1 MNTWSSGEA
10 EWSPVSAASVLQCLV
25 AAASNK
31 TKYMAKPAVYDASAI
46 QALKGLEPVRRMP
59 GMYTHTVHPLHV
71 VQEAIDNAVDEALA
85 GYGKKITVTVHKD
98 GSVEVED
105 EGRGIPVD
113 IHPVEKKPAVEVAFT
128 MLHADGKFPRSGD
141 GVYHISGGLHG
152 VGVAVSNA
160 LSKRCEVTVFRDGQ
174 KHTIAFEGGELKQ
187 KLRSEKIKERRTGTI
202 VRLWPD
208 AKYFDSPN
216 IPLGELEHLVR
227 SKAYLLPGLTMV
239 LDIEG
244 KDKKTWKYE
253 RGMTQYFDFMLAG
266 RELAAPLFT
275 GERFFDEKSLTGI
288 SDIDPGEGASW
299 AIGWV
304 ADGDTFTDSHVN
316 LIPTRSGGTHEAGF
330 RAGVFEAL
338 AAFIDTRA
346 LAPKGVKVI
355 ADDLWQRACF
365 TLSARIVRT
374 QFHGQT
380 KEKLT
385 TRHAAKL
392 LEMCVRDPFELW
404 LSQHPEEGK
413 KIVELTIEQALA
425 RLSKGKKVERKKSSG
440 IATLPGKLVDCAS
453 GDVTRNE
460 LFLVEGDSAGG
471 SAKEARDKETQA
483 ILPLRGKVLNTMSKD
498 SRTVL
503 ANKELQAIAT
513 AIGVDPHGSNDN
525 PDLGGLR
532 YGKVVV
538 MTDADVDG
546 GHIQALLLTFFFMH
560 APKLVGAGHLYVAQP
575 PLYKVE
581 VASQGKGKPSRRLY
595 CLDDDELAEVL
606 AQLRKENV
614 RDGSWEI
621 SRFKGL
627 GEMSPE
633 QLWETTM
640 NPDTRRLVRMELDA
654 KELKKARATFEL
666 LMDSGEAEG
675 RRNWMREHW
684 KTVEA
689 DV

>member
-1 MNTWSSGEA
+1 
-10 EWSPVSAASVLQCLV
+10 
-25 AAASNK
+25 
-31 TKYMAKPAVYDASAI
+31 MAKQQVYDASAI

-59 GMYTHTVHPLHV
+59 GMYTHTVHPLHII
-71 VQEAIDNAVDEALA
+71 QEAIDNAVDEALA
-85 GYGKKITVTVHKD
+85 GFGKRITVSVFKD
-98 GSVEVED
+98 GSVQVED

-113 IHPVEKKPAVEVAFT
+113 MHREEKKPAVEVAFS
-128 MLHADGKFPRSGD
+128 MLHAGGKFSRSGD

-160 LSKRCEVTVFRDGQ
+160 LSKRCEVVVFRDG
-174 KHTIAFEGGELKQ
+174 KKYSIAFEGGELKN
-187 KLRSEKIKERRTGTI
+187 KLKEEKAPKDKRSGTV

-208 AKYFDSPN
+208 PKYFDSPN
-216 IPLGELEHLVR
+216 IPMNELEHLVR
-227 SKAYLLPGLTMV
+227 SKAYLLPGLTMALEV
-239 LDIEG
+239 EG
-244 KDKKTWKYE
+244 KQTKLFKYE
-253 RGMTQYFDFMLAG
+253 RGMAQYFEMMLDG
-266 RELAAPLFT
+266 RELVAPLFT
-275 GERFFDEKSLTGI
+275 GEKHFDEKAVKDMT
-288 SDIDPGEGASW
+288 DIEPGEGAAW

-304 ADGDTFTDSHVN
+304 AEGDIFADSHVN

-330 RAGVFEAL
+330 RSGIFEAL
-338 AAFIDTRA
+338 AAFMDARA
-346 LAPKGVKVI
+346 LAPKGVKLI
-355 ADDLWQRACF
+355 PDDLWQRACY

-392 LEMCVRDPFELW
+392 LEMCVKDAFELW
-404 LSQHPEEGK
+404 LNEHVDEGK
-413 KIVELTIEQALA
+413 KIVELAIEQAMA
-425 RLSKGKKVERKKSSG
+425 RLAKGKKVERKKSSG

-453 GDVTRNE
+453 GDTSRNE

-471 SAKEARDKETQA
+471 SAKEARDKDTQA
-483 ILPLRGKVLNTMSKD
+483 LLPLRGKVLNTMSKD

-513 AIGVDPHGSNDN
+513 AIGVDPHSAEEK
-525 PDLGGLR
+525 PDLSGIR
-532 YGKVVV
+532 YGKVIV

-560 APKLVGAGHLYVAQP
+560 APRLVEAGHLYVAQP

-581 VASQGKGKPSRRLY
+581 VPSQGKGKPARRIY
-595 CLDDDELAEVL
+595 CLDDDELEDSL
-606 AQLRKENV
+606 NQLKKEKIK
-614 RDGSWEI
+614 DGSWEI

-640 NPDTRRLVRMELDA
+640 NPDSRRLIRMEFDFKNA
-654 KELKKARATFEL
+654 KKITEAFEL

-689 DV
+689 DI

>member
-1 MNTWSSGEA
+1 
-10 EWSPVSAASVLQCLV
+10 
-25 AAASNK
+25 
-31 TKYMAKPAVYDASAI
+31 MAKQAVYDASAI

-85 GYGKKITVTVHKD
+85 GFGKRITVSVHKD

-113 IHPVEKKPAVEVAFT
+113 MHPVEKKPAVEVAFT
-128 MLHADGKFPRSGD
+128 MLHAGGKFSRSGD

-152 VGVAVSNA
+152 VGVSVSNA
-160 LSKRCEVTVFRDGQ
+160 LSKRCEVTVFKDGQ
-174 KHTIAFEGGELKQ
+174 KHTIVFEGGELKN
-187 KLRSEKIKERRTGTI
+187 KLKSERIKEKRTGTI

-208 AKYFDSPN
+208 PKYFDSPN
-216 IPLGELEHLVR
+216 IPLAELEHLAR
-227 SKAYLLPGLTMV
+227 SKAYLLPGLTMILEV
-239 LDIEG
+239 EG
-244 KDKKTWKYE
+244 KEKKTWKYE
-253 RGMTQYFDFMLAG
+253 RGMAQYFDFMLQG
-266 RELAAPLFT
+266 RELVAPMFS
-275 GERFFDEKSLTGI
+275 GEKYFQQT
-288 SDIDPGEGASW
+288 DIAEIEPGEGAAW
-299 AIGWV
+299 ALGWV
-304 ADGDTFTDSHVN
+304 AEGEVLTDSHVN

-330 RAGVFEAL
+330 RAGIFVAL
-338 AAFIDTRA
+338 SAFIDTRA
-346 LAPKGVKVI
+346 LAPKGVKII
-355 ADDLWQRACF
+355 ADDVWQRACF

-392 LEMCVRDPFELW
+392 LEMCVRDAFELW
-404 LSQHPEEGK
+404 LNQHPDEGK
-413 KIVELTIEQALA
+413 KIVELAIEQALA
-425 RLSKGKKVERKKSSG
+425 RLSKGKKVERKKGSG

-453 GDVTRNE
+453 GDTSRNE

-471 SAKEARDKETQA
+471 SAKEARDKDTQA
-483 ILPLRGKVLNTMSKD
+483 LLPLRGKVLNTMSKD

-513 AIGVDPHGSNDN
+513 AIGVDPHSSEET
-525 PDLGGLR
+525 PDLSGIR
-532 YGKVVV
+532 YGKVIL

-546 GHIQALLLTFFFMH
+546 GHIQALLPTFFFMH
-560 APKLVGAGHLYVAQP
+560 APKIVEAGHVYVAQP

-581 VASQGKGKPSRRLY
+581 VPSQGKGKPARRIY
-595 CLDDDELAEVL
+595 CLDDDELDEVL
-606 AQLRKENV
+606 NQLKKEKV
-614 RDGSWEI
+614 REGAWEI

-640 NPDTRRLVRMELDA
+640 NPDTRRLIRMTFDQQNLLKVRE
-654 KELKKARATFEL
+654 KFEL

>member
-1 MNTWSSGEA
+1 
-10 EWSPVSAASVLQCLV
+10 
-25 AAASNK
+25 
-31 TKYMAKPAVYDASAI
+31 MAKQAVYDASAI

-59 GMYTHTVHPLHV
+59 GMYTHTVHPLHI
-71 VQEAIDNAVDEALA
+71 VQEAIDNAVDAALA
-85 GYGKKITVTVHKD
+85 GHGRRISVRVFKD

-105 EGRGIPVD
+105 EGRGIPVEM
-113 IHPVEKKPAVEVAFT
+113 HPVEKKPAVEVAFG
-128 MLHADGKFPRSGD
+128 MLHAGGKFSRSGE

-160 LSKRCEVTVFRDGQ
+160 LSRRLEVTVYRDGQ

-187 KLRSEKIKERRTGTI
+187 KLKSEKAKERRTGTV
-202 VRLWPD
+202 VRMWPD
-208 AKYFDSPN
+208 PKYFDSPA
-216 IPLGELEHLVR
+216 IPMAELEHLVR
-227 SKAYLLPGLTMV
+227 SKAYLLPGLTTV
-239 LDIEG
+239 LEAEG
-244 KDKKTWKYE
+244 RERKAWKYE
-253 RGMTQYFDFMLAG
+253 RGMAQYFDFMLQG
-266 RELAAPLFT
+266 RELAAPLFA
-275 GERFFDEKSLTGI
+275 GERYFADSPIPEVE
-288 SDIDPGEGASW
+288 PGEGAAW

-304 ADGDTFTDSHVN
+304 AEGEVFADSHVN

-330 RAGVFEAL
+330 RSGIFEAI
-338 AAFIDTRA
+338 AAFMETRA
-346 LAPKGVKVI
+346 LAPKGVKLV
-355 ADDLWQRACF
+355 ADDVWARACF

-385 TRHAAKL
+385 TRHASKL
-392 LEMCVRDPFELW
+392 LELCVRDAFELW
-404 LSQHPEEGK
+404 LNEHPDEGK
-413 KIVELTIEQALA
+413 KIVELAVEQAMA

-453 GDVTRNE
+453 GDVSRNE

-483 ILPLRGKVLNTMSKD
+483 LLPLRGKVLNTMSKD

-513 AIGVDPHGSNDN
+513 AIGVDPHGADEQVE
-525 PDLGGLR
+525 LGGIR
-532 YGKVVV
+532 YGKIIV

-560 APKLVGAGHLYVAQP
+560 APRLVERGHLYVAQP

-581 VASQGKGKPSRRLY
+581 VPSQGKGRPARRLY
-595 CLDDDELAEVL
+595 CLDDDELEEVQN
-606 AQLRKENV
+606 QLKKEKV

-640 NPDTRRLVRMELDA
+640 NPDTRRLVRMELNA
-654 KELKKARATFEL
+654 KNFQKVKGIFEK
-666 LMDSGEAEG
+666 LMDAGEAEE

>member
-1 MNTWSSGEA
+1 
-10 EWSPVSAASVLQCLV
+10 
-25 AAASNK
+25 
-31 TKYMAKPAVYDASAI
+31 MAKPQVYDASAI

-85 GYGKKITVTVHKD
+85 GHGKRITVSVHKD
-98 GSVEVED
+98 GSVQVED
-105 EGRGIPVD
+105 EGRGVPVD
-113 IHPVEKKPAVEVAFT
+113 LHKEEKKPAVEVAFT
-128 MLHADGKFPRSGD
+128 MLHAGGKFSRSGD

-174 KHTIAFEGGELKQ
+174 KHTIAFEGGELKN
-187 KLRSEKIKERRTGTI
+187 KLRSEKIKEKRTGTI

-208 AKYFDSPN
+208 PKYFDSPN
-216 IPLGELEHLVR
+216 IPMNELEHLVR
-227 SKAYLLPGLTMV
+227 SKAYLLPGLTMALEV
-239 LDIEG
+239 EG
-244 KDKKTWKYE
+244 KQTRLWKYE
-253 RGMTQYFDFMLAG
+253 RGMAQYFDFMLDG
-266 RELAAPLFT
+266 RELVAPLFT
-275 GERFFDEKSLTGI
+275 GEKFFDEKATK
-288 SDIDPGEGASW
+288 DITDIEPGEGASW

-304 ADGDTFTDSHVN
+304 AEGDIFADSHVN

-330 RAGVFEAL
+330 RAGIFEAL
-338 AAFIDTRA
+338 GAFMDARA
-346 LAPKGVKVI
+346 LAPKGVKLI
-355 ADDLWQRACF
+355 PDDLWQRACF

-385 TRHAAKL
+385 TRHAARL
-392 LEMCVRDPFELW
+392 LEMCVRDAFELW
-404 LSQHPEEGK
+404 LNEHVDEGK
-413 KIVELTIEQALA
+413 KIVALAIEQAMERLA
-425 RLSKGKKVERKKSSG
+425 KGKKVERKKSSG

-453 GDVTRNE
+453 GDIQRNE

-471 SAKEARDKETQA
+471 SAKEARDKDTQA
-483 ILPLRGKVLNTMSKD
+483 LLPLRGKVLNTMSKD

-513 AIGVDPHGSNDN
+513 AIGVDPHSSEEKA
-525 PDLGGLR
+525 DLGGLR
-532 YGKVVV
+532 YGKIIV

-560 APKLVGAGHLYVAQP
+560 APRLVESGHLYVAQP

-581 VASQGKGKPSRRLY
+581 VPSQGKGKPARRVY
-595 CLDDDELAEVL
+595 CLDDDELEETL
-606 AQLRKENV
+606 AGLKKEKV
-614 RDGSWEI
+614 KEGSWEI

-627 GEMSPE
+627 GEMSPV

-640 NPDTRRLVRMELDA
+640 NPDARRLVRMEFEA
-654 KELKKARATFEL
+654 KNLKKVKETFEK
-666 LMDSGEAEG
+666 LMDAGEAEE

>member
-1 MNTWSSGEA
+1 
-10 EWSPVSAASVLQCLV
+10 
-25 AAASNK
+25 
-31 TKYMAKPAVYDASAI
+31 MAKQPAYDASAI

-59 GMYTHTVHPLHV
+59 GMYTHTVHPLHI
-71 VQEAIDNAVDEALA
+71 VQEAIDNAVDEAL
-85 GYGKKITVTVHKD
+85 GGHGNRISVRVFKD

-113 IHPVEKKPAVEVAFT
+113 MHPVEKRPAVEVAFG
-128 MLHADGKFPRSGD
+128 MLHAGGKFSRSGA

-160 LSKRCEVTVFRDGQ
+160 LSKRLEVTVYRDG
-174 KHTIAFEGGELKQ
+174 HRHSVAFEGGELKQ
-187 KLRSEKIKERRTGTI
+187 KLKSEKIKERRTGTV

-208 AKYFDSPN
+208 PKYFDAPG
-216 IPLGELEHLVR
+216 IPMAELEHLVR
-227 SKAYLLPGLTMV
+227 SKAYLLPGLTTV
-239 LDIEG
+239 LEVEG
-244 KDKKTWKYE
+244 KESKSWNYE
-253 RGMTQYFDFMLAG
+253 RGMAQYFDFMLAG
-266 RELAAPLFT
+266 RELVAPLFS
-275 GERFFDEKSLTGI
+275 GERYFSETNI
-288 SDIDPGEGASW
+288 PDIEPGEGAAW
-299 AIGWV
+299 AVGWV
-304 ADGDTFTDSHVN
+304 AEGEVFADSHVN

-330 RAGVFEAL
+330 RAGVFDALGAFMEA
-338 AAFIDTRA
+338 RA
-346 LAPKGVKVI
+346 LAPKGVKLI
-355 ADDLWQRACF
+355 ADDLWARACF

-385 TRHAAKL
+385 TRHAARL
-392 LEMCVRDPFELW
+392 LELCVKDAFELW
-404 LSQHPEEGK
+404 LNEHPEQGK
-413 KIVELTIEQALA
+413 KIAELAVEQAMA
-425 RLSKGKKVERKKSSG
+425 RLAKGKKVERKKSSG

-453 GDVTRNE
+453 GDVSRNE

-471 SAKEARDKETQA
+471 SAKEARDKEAQA
-483 ILPLRGKVLNTMSKD
+483 LLPLRGKVLNTMSKD

-513 AIGVDPHGSNDN
+513 AIGVDPHGPDDA
-525 PDLGGLR
+525 PDLSGLR
-532 YGKVVV
+532 YGKVIL

-560 APKLVGAGHLYVAQP
+560 APKLVEAGHVYVARP
-575 PLYKVE
+575 PLFKVE
-581 VASQGKGKPSRRLY
+581 VPAQGKGKPPRRLY
-595 CLDDDELAEVL
+595 CLDEEELEEAL
-606 AQLRKENV
+606 AALKKEKV
-614 RDGSWEI
+614 KEGSWEI

-640 NPDTRRLVRMELDA
+640 NPDTRRLVRMQLEA
-654 KELKKARATFEL
+654 SQLKQARQTFEL

-684 KTVEA
+684 KSVEA

>member
-1 MNTWSSGEA
+1 
-10 EWSPVSAASVLQCLV
+10 
-25 AAASNK
+25 
-31 TKYMAKPAVYDASAI
+31 MAKPAVYDASAI

-71 VQEAIDNAVDEALA
+71 VQEAIDNAVDEALS
-85 GYGKKITVTVHKD
+85 GFGKRISVSLRKD

-113 IHPVEKKPAVEVAFT
+113 MHPVEKKPAVEVAFT
-128 MLHADGKFPRSGD
+128 MLHAGGKFSRSGD

-160 LSKRCEVTVFRDGQ
+160 LSKRCEVVVFRDGQ
-174 KHTIAFEGGELKQ
+174 KHSIAFEGGELKSRL
-187 KLRSEKIKERRTGTI
+187 KSERSKEKKTGTI

-208 AKYFDSPN
+208 PRYFDSPS
-216 IPLGELEHLVR
+216 IPLAELEHLVR

-239 LDIEG
+239 LEVEG
-244 KDKKTWKYE
+244 REKKTWKYE
-253 RGMTQYFDFMLAG
+253 RGMAQYFEFMLAG
-266 RELAAPLFT
+266 REMVAPMFA
-275 GERFFDEKSLTGI
+275 GERYFDEKSLQGI
-288 SDIDPGEGASW
+288 SEVEPNEGASW

-304 ADGDTFTDSHVN
+304 AEGEVFAESHVN

-330 RAGVFEAL
+330 RAGIFEAL
-338 AAFIDTRA
+338 SAFIDTRA
-346 LAPKGVKVI
+346 LAPKGVKII

-392 LEMCVRDPFELW
+392 LEMCVRDAFELW
-404 LSQHPEEGK
+404 LSQHPDEGK
-413 KIVELTIEQALA
+413 KIVELTIEQAMA

-453 GDVTRNE
+453 GDITRNE

-471 SAKEARDKETQA
+471 SAKEARDKESQA
-483 ILPLRGKVLNTMSKD
+483 VLPLRGKVLNTMSKD

-513 AIGVDPHGSNDN
+513 AIGVDPHGPEET
-525 PDLGGLR
+525 PDLSGLR

-560 APKLVGAGHLYVAQP
+560 APKLVERGHLYVAQP
-575 PLYKVE
+575 PLYKLE
-581 VASQGKGKPSRRLY
+581 IPSQGKGKPARRVY

-606 AQLRKENV
+606 AQLKKEKV
-614 RDGSWEI
+614 KEGSWEV

-640 NPDTRRLVRMELDA
+640 NPDTRRLVRMEFDGKNL
-654 KELKKARATFEL
+654 ARVKTIFEK
-666 LMDSGEAEG
+666 LMDAGEAEE

>member
-1 MNTWSSGEA
+1 MA
-10 EWSPVSAASVLQCLV
+10 
-25 AAASNK
+25 
-31 TKYMAKPAVYDASAI
+31 TKQAVYDASAI
-46 QALKGLEPVRRMP
+46 TALKGLEPVRRMP
-59 GMYTHTVHPLHV
+59 GMYTHTVHPLHI

-85 GYGKKITVTVHKD
+85 GYGRKITVALRKD
-98 GSVEVED
+98 GSVEVTD
-105 EGRGIPVD
+105 EGRGVPVD
-113 IHPVEKKPAVEVAFT
+113 MHPVEKKPAVEVAFT
-128 MLHADGKFPRSGD
+128 MLHAGGKFSRSGD

-160 LSKRCEVTVFRDGQ
+160 LSKRCEVVVFRDGQ
-174 KHTIAFEGGELKQ
+174 QHTIAFEGGELKT
-187 KLRSEKIKERRTGTI
+187 KLKSEKIKEKKTGTV

-208 AKYFDSPN
+208 PKYFDSPN
-216 IPLGELEHLVR
+216 IPQPELEHLVR
-227 SKAYLLPGLTMV
+227 SKAYLLPGLTTV
-239 LDIEG
+239 LEVEG
-244 KDKKTWKYE
+244 KETKTWKYE
-253 RGMTQYFDFMLAG
+253 RGMAQYFEFRLDG
-266 RELAAPLFT
+266 RELVAPLFT
-275 GERFFDEKSLTGI
+275 GERFFKESNI
-288 SDIDPGEGASW
+288 PEVEPGEGASW

-304 ADGDTFTDSHVN
+304 ADGDVFADSHVN

-330 RAGVFEAL
+330 RSGIFEAL
-338 AAFIDTRA
+338 AAFMDRRA

-385 TRHAAKL
+385 TRHAARL
-392 LEMCVRDPFELW
+392 LELCVRDAFELW
-404 LSQHPEEGK
+404 LNEHPEEGT
-413 KIVELTIEQALA
+413 KIVALAIEQALA

-453 GDVTRNE
+453 GDVARNE

-483 ILPLRGKVLNTMSKD
+483 LLPLRGKVLNTMSKD

-503 ANKELQAIAT
+503 SNKELQAIAT
-513 AIGVDPHGSNDN
+513 AIGVDPHSSEEQVDMS
-525 PDLGGLR
+525 GLR

-560 APKLVGAGHLYVAQP
+560 APKLVETGHLYVAMP
-575 PLYKVE
+575 PLYKIE
-581 VASQGKGKPSRRLY
+581 VPAQGKGKPQRRLY

-606 AQLRKENV
+606 AQLRKEKV
-614 RDGSWEI
+614 KDGSWEI

-640 NPDTRRLVRMELDA
+640 NPDTRRLVRMQLDP
-654 KELKKARATFEL
+654 KEISKITEKFEL
-666 LMDSGEAEG
+666 LMDAGEAEG

-689 DV
+689 DI

>member
-1 MNTWSSGEA
+1 
-10 EWSPVSAASVLQCLV
+10 
-25 AAASNK
+25 
-31 TKYMAKPAVYDASAI
+31 MARRQVYDASAI

-59 GMYTHTVHPLHV
+59 GMYTHTVHPLHL
-71 VQEAIDNAVDEALA
+71 VQEVIDNAIDEALA
-85 GYGKKITVTVHKD
+85 GYGKRITVSVFKD
-98 GSVEVED
+98 GSVEVAD

-113 IHPVEKKPAVEVAFT
+113 MHPAEKKPAVEVAFS
-128 MLHADGKFPRSGD
+128 MLHAGGKFAKSGE

-160 LSKRCEVTVFRDGQ
+160 LSKRLEVSVFRGGQ
-174 KHTIAFEGGELKQ
+174 KHTLAFEGGELKQ
-187 KLRSEKIKERRTGTI
+187 KLKSERARDKRATGTV

-208 AKYFDSPN
+208 AKYFDSPS
-216 IPLGELEHLVR
+216 IPMAELEHLVR
-227 SKAYLLPGLTMV
+227 SKAYLLPGLTTV
-239 LDIEG
+239 LRVEG
-244 KDKKTWKYE
+244 RDDKQWSYA
-253 RGMTQYFDFMLAG
+253 RGMAQYFDFMLAG
-266 RELAAPLFT
+266 RALVAPLFA
-275 GERFFDEKSLTGI
+275 GERFFDEKAAAEF
-288 SDIDPGEGASW
+288 SDIEPGEGAAW
-299 AIGWV
+299 ALGWV
-304 ADGDTFTDSHVN
+304 AEGETFADSHVN

-330 RAGVFEAL
+330 RAGIFDAVVAFMETRGL
-338 AAFIDTRA
+338 AQ
-346 LAPKGVKVI
+346 KGVKLI
-355 ADDLWQRACF
+355 ADDVWSRACF

-392 LEMCVRDPFELW
+392 LEACVQDAFELW
-404 LSQHPEEGK
+404 LNQHPEDGRK
-413 KIVELTIEQALA
+413 LVELAIEQAMN
-425 RLSKGKKVERKKSSG
+425 RLSRGKKVERKKSSG

-453 GDVTRNE
+453 GDVARNE

-471 SAKEARDKETQA
+471 SAKEARDKESQA
-483 ILPLRGKVLNTMSKD
+483 ILPLRGKVLNSMSKD

-513 AIGVDPHGSNDN
+513 AIGVDPHGAGDA
-525 PDLGGLR
+525 PDLSGLR

-546 GHIQALLLTFFFMH
+546 GHIQALLLTFFFTH
-560 APKLVGAGHLYVAQP
+560 CPKLVETGHLYVAQP

-581 VASQGKGKPSRRLY
+581 VPAQGKGKPGRRLY
-595 CLDDDELAEVL
+595 CLDDDELEEVL
-606 AQLRKENV
+606 EQLKKEKL
-614 RDGSWEI
+614 REGSWEI

-640 NPDTRRLVRMELDA
+640 NPDTRRLVRMQLDA
-654 KELKKARATFEL
+654 ADIKKARETFEL
-666 LMDSGEAEG
+666 LMDAGEAEG

>member
-1 MNTWSSGEA
+1 
-10 EWSPVSAASVLQCLV
+10 
-25 AAASNK
+25 
-31 TKYMAKPAVYDASAI
+31 MAKQAVYDASAI

-59 GMYTHTVHPLHV
+59 GMYTHTVHPLHI

-85 GYGKKITVTVHKD
+85 GFGRKITVTVHKD

-113 IHPVEKKPAVEVAFT
+113 MHPEEKKPAVEVAFS
-128 MLHADGKFPRSGD
+128 MLHAGGKFSRSGD

-160 LSKRCEVTVFRDGQ
+160 LSKRCEVVVFRNNE
-174 KHTIAFEGGELKQ
+174 KHSIAFEGGELKQ
-187 KLRSEKIKERRTGTI
+187 KLRSEKIRERRTGTI

-208 AKYFDSPN
+208 PKYFDSPN
-216 IPLGELEHLVR
+216 IPLAELEHLIR

-239 LDIEG
+239 LDIAG
-244 KDKKTWKYE
+244 KEKKNWKYE
-253 RGMTQYFDFMLAG
+253 RGMLQYFDMMLQG
-266 RELAAPLFT
+266 RELVAPVFS
-275 GERFFDEKSLTGI
+275 GERFFDDKSLSGV
-288 SDIDPGEGASW
+288 SEVEPGEGASW

-304 ADGDTFTDSHVN
+304 VDGEVFAESHVN

-330 RAGVFEAL
+330 RSGIFEAL
-338 AAFIDTRA
+338 GAFMETRA

-355 ADDLWQRACF
+355 AEDLWSRACF

-392 LEMCVRDPFELW
+392 LEMCVRDAFELW
-404 LSQHPEEGK
+404 LNEHPDEGK
-413 KIVELTIEQALA
+413 KIVELAVEQALA

-483 ILPLRGKVLNTMSKD
+483 LLPLRGKVLNTMSKD

-513 AIGVDPHGSNDN
+513 AIGVDPHG
-525 PDLGGLR
+525 PDDAVDLSGLR
-532 YGKVVV
+532 YGKIIV

-546 GHIQALLLTFFFMH
+546 GHSQALLLTVFFMH
-560 APKLVGAGHLYVAQP
+560 APKLVERGHLYVAQP

-581 VASQGKGKPSRRLY
+581 VPSQGKGKPARRLY
-595 CLDDDELAEVL
+595 CLDDDELEEVL
-606 AQLRKENV
+606 NQLKKEKV
-614 RDGSWEI
+614 REGGWEI

-640 NPDTRRLVRMELDA
+640 NPDTRRLIRMELDP
-654 KELKKARATFEL
+654 KEIRNIKEKFEL
-666 LMDSGEAEG
+666 LMDAGEAEG

>member
-1 MNTWSSGEA
+1 M
-10 EWSPVSAASVLQCLV
+10 
-25 AAASNK
+25 
-31 TKYMAKPAVYDASAI
+31 
-46 QALKGLEPVRRMP
+46 
-59 GMYTHTVHPLHV
+59 
-71 VQEAIDNAVDEALA
+71 
-85 GYGKKITVTVHKD
+85 
-98 GSVEVED
+98 
-105 EGRGIPVD
+105 
-113 IHPVEKKPAVEVAFT
+113 
-128 MLHADGKFPRSGD
+128 
-141 GVYHISGGLHG
+141 HG

-160 LSKRCEVTVFRDGQ
+160 LSKRCEVTVYRESSR
-174 KHTIAFEGGELKQ
+174 HTIAFEGGELKN
-187 KLRSEKIKERRTGTI
+187 KLRSEKIKEKRTGTV

-208 AKYFDSPN
+208 PKYFDSPS
-216 IPLGELEHLVR
+216 IPVAELEHLVR
-227 SKAYLLPGLTMV
+227 SKAYLLPGLTTI
-239 LDIEG
+239 LEIES
-244 KDKKTWKYE
+244 KDKKVWRYD
-253 RGMTQYFDFMLAG
+253 RGMAQYFDFMLQG
-266 RELAAPLFT
+266 RELVAPLFA
-275 GERFFDEKSLTGI
+275 GERFFDEKSVSSL
-288 SDIDPGEGASW
+288 SDIEPGEGAAW

-304 ADGDTFTDSHVN
+304 TEGETFADSHVN

-330 RAGVFEAL
+330 RSGIFEAL
-338 AAFIDTRA
+338 AAFMETRA

-355 ADDLWQRACF
+355 AEDLWGRACF

-385 TRHAAKL
+385 TRHAARL
-392 LEMCVRDPFELW
+392 LELCVRDGFELW
-404 LSQHPEEGK
+404 LNEHPEDGR
-413 KIVELTIEQALA
+413 KIVELAIEQALA
-425 RLSKGKKVERKKSSG
+425 RLSKGKKIERKKSSG

-453 GDVTRNE
+453 GDVLRNQ

-483 ILPLRGKVLNTMSKD
+483 LLPLRGKVLNTMSKD

-513 AIGVDPHGSNDN
+513 AIGVDPHGADE
-525 PDLGGLR
+525 PADLTGIR
-532 YGKVVV
+532 YGKVIV

-560 APKLVGAGHLYVAQP
+560 APKLVETGHLYVAQP

-581 VASQGKGKPSRRLY
+581 VPSPGKNKPARRLY
-595 CLDDDELAEVL
+595 CLDDDELEEVL
-606 AQLRKENV
+606 NQLRKEKIK
-614 RDGSWEI
+614 DDSWEI

-640 NPDTRRLVRMELDA
+640 NPDTRRLIRMVLNA
-654 KELKKARATFEL
+654 KEIRKVRETFEK

-689 DV
+689 DL

>member
-1 MNTWSSGEA
+1 
-10 EWSPVSAASVLQCLV
+10 
-25 AAASNK
+25 
-31 TKYMAKPAVYDASAI
+31 MAKPAVYDASAI

-59 GMYTHTVHPLHV
+59 GMYTHTVHPLHI
-71 VQEAIDNAVDEALA
+71 VQEAIDNAVDEALS
-85 GYGKKITVTVHKD
+85 GFGKRITIIVHKD

-113 IHPVEKKPAVEVAFT
+113 MHREEKKPAVEVAFT
-128 MLHADGKFPRSGD
+128 MLHAGGKFSRSGD

-187 KLRSEKIKERRTGTI
+187 KLRSEKIKERRAGTT

-208 AKYFDSPN
+208 PKYFDSPN

-244 KDKKTWKYE
+244 KDKRAWKYE
-253 RGMTQYFDFMLAG
+253 RGMEQYFDFMLAG
-266 RELAAPLFT
+266 RELVAPMFT
-275 GERFFDEKSLTGI
+275 GEKYFQQ
-288 SDIDPGEGASW
+288 SDITEIEPGEGASW

-304 ADGDTFTDSHVN
+304 ADGDVFAESHVN

-330 RAGVFEAL
+330 RSGIFEAL
-338 AAFIDTRA
+338 AAFMETRA

-404 LSQHPEEGK
+404 LNQHPEEGK

-453 GDVTRNE
+453 GDITRNE

-483 ILPLRGKVLNTMSKD
+483 LLPLRGKVLNTMSKD

-513 AIGVDPHGSNDN
+513 AIGVDPHGVED
-525 PDLGGLR
+525 PVDLSGVR
-532 YGKVVV
+532 YGKVIV

-560 APKLVGAGHLYVAQP
+560 APKLVAAGHLYVAQP
-575 PLYKVE
+575 PLFKVE
-581 VASQGKGKPSRRLY
+581 VPSQGKGRSPSGGARRLY

-606 AQLRKENV
+606 AQLKKEKV
-614 RDGSWEI
+614 KEGAWEI

-640 NPDTRRLVRMELDA
+640 NPDTRRLVRMQLDV
-654 KELKKARATFEL
+654 KDLKTIREKFEL
-666 LMDSGEAEG
+666 LMDAGEAEG

-689 DV
+689 DI

>member
-1 MNTWSSGEA
+1 
-10 EWSPVSAASVLQCLV
+10 
-25 AAASNK
+25 
-31 TKYMAKPAVYDASAI
+31 MAKPAVYDASAI

-59 GMYTHTVHPLHV
+59 GMYTHTVHPLHI

-85 GYGKKITVTVHKD
+85 GFGKEIRVTVHKD

-105 EGRGIPVD
+105 HGRGIPVD
-113 IHPVEKKPAVEVAFT
+113 MHPVEKKPAVEVAFS
-128 MLHADGKFPRSGD
+128 MLHAGGKFSRSGD

-174 KHTIAFEGGELKQ
+174 KHAIAFEGGELKQ
-187 KLRSEKIKERRTGTI
+187 KLRSEKIKEKRTGTI

-208 AKYFDSPN
+208 PKYFDSAN
-216 IPLGELEHLVR
+216 IPMAELEHLVR

-239 LDIEG
+239 LEVEG
-244 KDKKTWKYE
+244 KERKTWKYE
-253 RGMTQYFDFMLAG
+253 RGMAQYFEFMLQG
-266 RELAAPLFT
+266 RELVAPMFT
-275 GERFFDEKSLTGI
+275 GEKYFQQ
-288 SDIDPGEGASW
+288 SDIAEIEPGEGAAW
-299 AIGWV
+299 ALGWV
-304 ADGDTFTDSHVN
+304 AEGDVFAESHVN

-330 RAGVFEAL
+330 RSGIFEAL
-338 AAFIDTRA
+338 SAFIDTRA
-346 LAPKGVKVI
+346 LAPKGVKII
-355 ADDLWQRACF
+355 ADDVWQRACF

-392 LEMCVRDPFELW
+392 LEMCVRDAFELW
-404 LSQHPEEGK
+404 LNQHPDEGK
-413 KIVELTIEQALA
+413 KIVELAIEQAMA

-483 ILPLRGKVLNTMSKD
+483 VLPLRGKVLNTMSKD

-513 AIGVDPHGSNDN
+513 AIGVDPHG
-525 PDLGGLR
+525 PDDAVDLSGLR
-532 YGKVVV
+532 YGKVIL

-560 APKLVGAGHLYVAQP
+560 APQLVASGHVFVAQP
-575 PLYKVE
+575 PLYKIE
-581 VASQGKGKPSRRLY
+581 VPSQGKGKPARRVY

-606 AQLRKENV
+606 AQLKKEGV
-614 RDGSWEI
+614 KEGSWEI

>member
-1 MNTWSSGEA
+1 MA
-10 EWSPVSAASVLQCLV
+10 
-25 AAASNK
+25 
-31 TKYMAKPAVYDASAI
+31 TKQAVYDASAI

-59 GMYTHTVHPLHV
+59 GMYTHTVHPLHI

-85 GYGKKITVTVHKD
+85 GYGKKITVALRKD
-98 GSVEVED
+98 GSVEVAD
-105 EGRGIPVD
+105 EGRGVPVD
-113 IHPVEKKPAVEVAFT
+113 LHKEENKPAVEVAFT
-128 MLHADGKFPRSGD
+128 MLHAGGKFSRSGD

-160 LSKRCEVTVFRDGQ
+160 LSKRCEVVVFRDGQ
-174 KHTIAFEGGELKQ
+174 QHAIAFEGGELKN
-187 KLRSEKIKERRTGTI
+187 KLKSEKIKEKRTGTV

-208 AKYFDSPN
+208 PKYFDSPN
-216 IPLGELEHLVR
+216 IPAAELEHLVR
-227 SKAYLLPGLTMV
+227 SKAYLLPGLTTV
-239 LDIEG
+239 LEIEG
-244 KDKKTWKYE
+244 KEKKSWKYD
-253 RGMTQYFDFMLAG
+253 RGMAQYFEFRLDG
-266 RELAAPLFT
+266 RELVAPLFT
-275 GERFFDEKSLTGI
+275 GERFFQESNI
-288 SDIDPGEGASW
+288 PEVEPGEGASW

-304 ADGDTFTDSHVN
+304 ADGEVFADSHVN

-330 RAGVFEAL
+330 RSGIFEAL
-338 AAFIDTRA
+338 AAFMDTRA

-385 TRHAAKL
+385 TRHAARL
-392 LEMCVRDPFELW
+392 LELCVRDAFELW
-404 LSQHPEEGK
+404 LNEHPEEGTR
-413 KIVELTIEQALA
+413 IVALAIEQAMA

-453 GDVTRNE
+453 GDIARNE

-483 ILPLRGKVLNTMSKD
+483 LLPLRGKVLNTMSKD

-503 ANKELQAIAT
+503 SNKELQAIAT
-513 AIGVDPHGSNDN
+513 AIGVDPHGANET
-525 PDLGGLR
+525 PDLSGLR

-560 APKLVGAGHLYVAQP
+560 APRLVETGHLYVAMP

-581 VASQGKGKPSRRLY
+581 VPAQGKGKPARRLY
-595 CLDDDELAEVL
+595 CLDDDELEETL
-606 AQLRKENV
+606 NQLKKEKV
-614 RDGSWEI
+614 KDGSWEI

-640 NPDTRRLVRMELDA
+640 NPDTRRLVRMQLDP
-654 KELKKARATFEL
+654 KEIKKITEKFEL
-666 LMDSGEAEG
+666 LMDAGEAEG

-689 DV
+689 DI

>member
-1 MNTWSSGEA
+1 
-10 EWSPVSAASVLQCLV
+10 
-25 AAASNK
+25 
-31 TKYMAKPAVYDASAI
+31 MAKTRIYDASAI

-59 GMYTHTVHPLHV
+59 GMYTHTVHPLHI

-85 GYGKKITVTVHKD
+85 GYGKRITVSVFKD
-98 GSVEVED
+98 GSVEVAD
-105 EGRGIPVD
+105 EGRGVPVD
-113 IHPVEKKPAVEVAFT
+113 LHPEEKRPAVEVAFT
-128 MLHADGKFPRSGD
+128 MLHAGGKFDRSGEA
-141 GVYHISGGLHG
+141 VYQLSGGLHG

-160 LSKRCEVTVFRDGQ
+160 LSKRCEVTVYRDGR
-174 KHTIAFEGGELKQ
+174 KHTIVFEGGELKQ
-187 KLRSEKIKERRTGTI
+187 KLRSEKAKGRQTGTV

-208 AKYFDSPN
+208 PKYFDSPN
-216 IPLGELEHLVR
+216 IPVAELEHLVR
-227 SKAYLLPGLTMV
+227 SKAYLLPGLTMLLRV
-239 LDIEG
+239 EG
-244 KDKKTWKYE
+244 KEEKTWRYE
-253 RGMTQYFDFMLAG
+253 RGMAQYFEFMLQG
-266 RELAAPLFT
+266 RELVAPLWT
-275 GERFFDEKSLTGI
+275 GERFFDEKQAAELGEI
-288 SDIDPGEGASW
+288 MAGEGAAW
-299 AIGWV
+299 ALGWV
-304 ADGDTFTDSHVN
+304 AEGEVFADSHVN

-330 RAGVFEAL
+330 RNGIFEAVR
-338 AAFIDTRA
+338 AFMETRG
-346 LAPKGVKVI
+346 LTPKGVKLI
-355 ADDLWQRACF
+355 TDDVFGRACF

-385 TRHAAKL
+385 TRHATKL
-392 LEMCVRDPFELW
+392 LELCVRDAFELW
-404 LSQHPEEGK
+404 LNQHPEDGK
-413 KIVELTIEQALA
+413 RIAELALEQASERLA
-425 RLSKGKKVERKKSSG
+425 RGKRYERKKSSG
-440 IATLPGKLVDCAS
+440 VATLPGKLVDCAS
-453 GDVTRNE
+453 DDISRNE

-503 ANKELQAIAT
+503 ANRELQAIAT
-513 AIGVDPHGSNDN
+513 AIGVDPHGPEES
-525 PDLGGLR
+525 PDLSGLR
-532 YGKVVV
+532 YGKIIL

-560 APKLVGAGHLYVAQP
+560 APKLVESGRVYVAQP

-581 VASQGKGKPSRRLY
+581 VPLQGKDRAGARRIY
-595 CLDDDELAEVL
+595 CLDDAELEEALEVL
-606 AQLRKENV
+606 KKEKV
-614 RDGSWEI
+614 KEGGWEI

-640 NPDTRRLVRMELDA
+640 NPDQRRLVQMKLDPA
-654 KELKKARATFEL
+654 QLQKARETFEL

-684 KTVEA
+684 KSVEA

>member
-1 MNTWSSGEA
+1 
-10 EWSPVSAASVLQCLV
+10 
-25 AAASNK
+25 
-31 TKYMAKPAVYDASAI
+31 MAKQQVYDASAI

-59 GMYTHTVHPLHV
+59 GMYTHTIHPLHV
-71 VQEAIDNAVDEALA
+71 VQEAIDNAIDEALA
-85 GYGKKITVTVHKD
+85 GFGKKITVSVFKD
-98 GSVEVED
+98 GSVEVVD
-105 EGRGIPVD
+105 EGRGVPVD
-113 IHPVEKKPAVEVAFT
+113 MHPVEKKPAVEVAFT
-128 MLHADGKFPRSGD
+128 MLHAGGKFAKSGEA
-141 GVYHISGGLHG
+141 VYHISGGLHG

-160 LSKRCEVTVFRDGQ
+160 LSKRCEVTVYRDGFR
-174 KHTIAFEGGELKQ
+174 HSIAFEGGELKS
-187 KLRSEKIKERRTGTI
+187 KLKSEKIKEKRTGTT
-202 VRLWPD
+202 VRIWPD
-208 AKYFDSPN
+208 PKYFDSPN
-216 IPLGELEHLVR
+216 IPMGELEHLIR
-227 SKAYLLPGLTMV
+227 SKAYLLPGLVTV
-239 LDIEG
+239 LKVEG
-244 KDKKTWKYE
+244 KPDQTWRFEK
-253 RGMTQYFDFMLAG
+253 GMAQYFERTLDG
-266 RELAAPLFT
+266 RELVAPLFT
-275 GERFFDEKSLTGI
+275 GEKYFDEKSAADFAEI
-288 SDIDPGEGASW
+288 EAGEGAAW
-299 AIGWV
+299 AVGWV
-304 ADGDTFTDSHVN
+304 AEGEIFADSHVN

-330 RAGVFEAL
+330 RAGIFDAIN
-338 AAFIDTRA
+338 AFMDTRA
-346 LAPKGVKVI
+346 LAPKGVKLI
-355 ADDLWQRACF
+355 ADDVWARACF

-392 LEMCVRDPFELW
+392 LELCVKDAFELW
-404 LSQHPEEGK
+404 LNEHPEDGK
-413 KIVELTIEQALA
+413 KIAELAIEQALA
-425 RLSKGKKVERKKSSG
+425 RLAKGKKVERKKSSG

-471 SAKEARDKETQA
+471 SAKEARDKESQA

-513 AIGVDPHGSNDN
+513 AIGVDPHG
-525 PDLGGLR
+525 PDDAVDLTGLR
-532 YGKVVV
+532 YGKVIL

-560 APKLVGAGHLYVAQP
+560 APKLVQAGHVYVAQP
-575 PLYKVE
+575 PLFKVE
-581 VASQGKGKPSRRLY
+581 IPAQGKGKPQRRAY
-595 CLDDDELAEVL
+595 CLDDDELEETL
-606 AQLRKENV
+606 AALKKEKV
-614 RDGSWEI
+614 KEGSWEI

-640 NPDTRRLVRMELDA
+640 NPDTRRLVRMQLLA
-654 KELKKARATFEL
+654 KDIARVKLTFEK
-666 LMDSGEAEG
+666 LMDAGEAEE

>member
-1 MNTWSSGEA
+1 
-10 EWSPVSAASVLQCLV
+10 VL
-25 AAASNK
+25 
-31 TKYMAKPAVYDASAI
+31 
-46 QALKGLEPVRRMP
+46 
-59 GMYTHTVHPLHV
+59 V
-71 VQEAIDNAVDEALA
+71 V
-85 GYGKKITVTVHKD
+85 
-98 GSVEVED
+98 
-105 EGRGIPVD
+105 
-113 IHPVEKKPAVEVAFT
+113 
-128 MLHADGKFPRSGD
+128 
-141 GVYHISGGLHG
+141 
-152 VGVAVSNA
+152 
-160 LSKRCEVTVFRDGQ
+160 
-174 KHTIAFEGGELKQ
+174 
-187 KLRSEKIKERRTGTI
+187 
-202 VRLWPD
+202 
-208 AKYFDSPN
+208 
-216 IPLGELEHLVR
+216 
-227 SKAYLLPGLTMV
+227 
-239 LDIEG
+239 EG
-244 KDKKTWKYE
+244 KDTKTWKYE
-253 RGMTQYFDFMLAG
+253 RGMAQYFDFMLAG
-266 RELAAPLFT
+266 RELVAPLFT
-275 GERFFDEKSLTGI
+275 GERFFDEKTLSGI
-288 SDIDPGEGASW
+288 SEIEPGEGASW

-330 RAGVFEAL
+330 RSGIFEAL
-338 AAFIDTRA
+338 SAFIDTRA

-392 LEMCVRDPFELW
+392 LEMCVRDAFELW
-404 LSQHPEEGK
+404 LNQHPDEGK
-413 KIVELTIEQALA
+413 KIVELAIEQAMA

-483 ILPLRGKVLNTMSKD
+483 VLPLRGKVLNTMSKD

-513 AIGVDPHGSNDN
+513 AIGVDPHGADDK
-525 PDLGGLR
+525 PDLTGLR
-532 YGKVVV
+532 YGKVII

-560 APKLVGAGHLYVAQP
+560 APKLVETGRIYVSQA
-575 PLYKVE
+575 PLFKVE
-581 VASQGKGKPSRRLY
+581 IPSQGKGKPARRVY
-595 CLDDDELAEVL
+595 CLDDEELDET
-606 AQLRKENV
+606 LRALKKEKV
-614 RDGSWEI
+614 KEGSWEI

-640 NPDTRRLVRMELDA
+640 NPDTRRLVRMQLDA

>member
-1 MNTWSSGEA
+1 
-10 EWSPVSAASVLQCLV
+10 
-25 AAASNK
+25 
-31 TKYMAKPAVYDASAI
+31 
-46 QALKGLEPVRRMP
+46 
-59 GMYTHTVHPLHV
+59 
-71 VQEAIDNAVDEALA
+71 
-85 GYGKKITVTVHKD
+85 
-98 GSVEVED
+98 
-105 EGRGIPVD
+105 
-113 IHPVEKKPAVEVAFT
+113 KKPAVEVAFT
-128 MLHADGKFPRSGD
+128 MLHAGGKFSRSGD

-160 LSKRCEVTVFRDGQ
+160 LSKRCEVVVYRDGQ
-174 KHTIAFEGGELKQ
+174 KHTIAFEGGELKN
-187 KLRSEKIKERRTGTI
+187 KLKSEKNKDKRSGTV

-208 AKYFDSPN
+208 PKYFDSPN
-216 IPLGELEHLVR
+216 IPMNELEHLVR

-239 LDIEG
+239 LEVEG
-244 KDKKTWKYE
+244 KQNKVWKYE
-253 RGMTQYFDFMLAG
+253 RGMEQYFEFMLQG
-266 RELAAPLFT
+266 RELVAPLFT
-275 GERFFDEKSLTGI
+275 GERFFDQKQLANV
-288 SDIDPGEGASW
+288 SDIEPGEGASW

-304 ADGDTFTDSHVN
+304 ADGEVFADSHVN

-330 RAGVFEAL
+330 RSGVFDAL
-338 AAFIDTRA
+338 AAFMDARS
-346 LAPKGVKVI
+346 LAPKGVKLI
-355 ADDLWQRACF
+355 AEDVFQRACF

-392 LEMCVRDPFELW
+392 LEMCTRDAFELW
-404 LSQHPEEGK
+404 LNEHVDEGK
-413 KIVELTIEQALA
+413 KIVELAVEQALA

-440 IATLPGKLVDCAS
+440 IGTLPGKLVDCAS
-453 GDVTRNE
+453 GDTARNE

-483 ILPLRGKVLNTMSKD
+483 LLPLRGKVLNTMSKD

-513 AIGVDPHGSNDN
+513 AIGVDPHSSEET
-525 PDLGGLR
+525 PDLTGVR
-532 YGKVVV
+532 YGKVIV

-560 APKLVGAGHLYVAQP
+560 APRLIERGHVYVAQP

-581 VASQGKGKPSRRLY
+581 VPSQGKGKPARRVY
-595 CLDDDELAEVL
+595 CLDDDELEETL
-606 AQLRKENV
+606 NQLKKEKV
-614 RDGSWEI
+614 KDGSWEI

-640 NPDTRRLVRMELDA
+640 NPDTRRLIRMDFDA
-654 KELKKARATFEL
+654 RNLKKAREKFEL

-689 DV
+689 DI

>member
-1 MNTWSSGEA
+1 
-10 EWSPVSAASVLQCLV
+10 
-25 AAASNK
+25 
-31 TKYMAKPAVYDASAI
+31 MARQQVYDASAI

-71 VQEAIDNAVDEALA
+71 VQEVIDNAIDEALA
-85 GYGKKITVTVHKD
+85 GYGKRITVSLYKD
-98 GSVEVED
+98 GSVEVAD

-113 IHPVEKKPAVEVAFT
+113 MHREEKKPAVEVAFS
-128 MLHADGKFPRSGD
+128 MLHAGGKFSKSGA

-160 LSKRCEVTVFRDGQ
+160 LAKRLEVTVYRGGQ
-174 KHTIAFEGGELKQ
+174 KHTLAFEAGELKQ
-187 KLRSEKIKERRTGTI
+187 KLKSERAKEKRATGTV

-208 AKYFDSPN
+208 PKHFDSPN
-216 IPLGELEHLVR
+216 IPMAELEHLIR
-227 SKAYLLPGLTMV
+227 SKAYLLPGLTTV
-239 LDIEG
+239 LQVEG
-244 KDKKTWKYE
+244 KEEKVWKYE
-253 RGMTQYFDFMLAG
+253 RGMAQYFDFMLAG
-266 RELAAPLFT
+266 RELAVPLFA
-275 GERFFDEKSLTGI
+275 GERYFDEKSAADFSEI
-288 SDIDPGEGASW
+288 EAGEGAAW
-299 AIGWV
+299 AVGWV
-304 ADGDTFTDSHVN
+304 TEGETFADSHVN

-330 RAGVFEAL
+330 RAGIFDAV
-338 AAFIDTRA
+338 AAFMETRG
-346 LAPKGVKVI
+346 LGQKGVKLL
-355 ADDLWQRACF
+355 ADDVWSRACF

-392 LEMCVRDPFELW
+392 LGACVQDAFELW
-404 LSQHPEEGK
+404 LNQHPEEGK
-413 KIVELTIEQALA
+413 RIVELAIEQAMNRLA
-425 RLSKGKKVERKKSSG
+425 RGKKIERKKSSG

-453 GDVTRNE
+453 GDVARNE

-471 SAKEARDKETQA
+471 SAKEARDKESQA
-483 ILPLRGKVLNTMSKD
+483 ILPLRGKVLNSMSKD

-503 ANKELQAIAT
+503 ANKELQAVAT
-513 AIGVDPHGSNDN
+513 AISVDPHGADDH
-525 PDLGGLR
+525 PDLSGLR
-532 YGKVVV
+532 YGKVVI

-546 GHIQALLLTFFFMH
+546 GHIQALLLTFFFTH
-560 APKLVGAGHLYVAQP
+560 CPKLVEAGHLYVAQP

-581 VASQGKGKPSRRLY
+581 VAAQGKGKPAKRLY
-595 CLDDDELAEVL
+595 CLDDAELEEVL
-606 AQLRKENV
+606 EQLKKEKV
-614 RDGSWEI
+614 REGGWEI

-640 NPDTRRLVRMELDA
+640 NPDTRRLVRMQLDA
-654 KELKKARATFEL
+654 AQNKKVRETFEL
-666 LMDSGEAEG
+666 LMDAGEAEG

>member
-1 MNTWSSGEA
+1 
-10 EWSPVSAASVLQCLV
+10 
-25 AAASNK
+25 
-31 TKYMAKPAVYDASAI
+31 MAKQAVYDASAI

-59 GMYTHTVHPLHV
+59 GMYTHTVHPLHI
-71 VQEAIDNAVDEALA
+71 VQEAIDNAVDEALS
-85 GYGKKITVTVHKD
+85 GHGKRITVSVRKD

-113 IHPVEKKPAVEVAFT
+113 MHPVEKKPAVEVAFG
-128 MLHADGKFPRSGD
+128 MLHAGGKFSRSGD

-160 LSKRCEVTVFRDGQ
+160 LSKRCEVTVYRDGY
-174 KHTIAFEGGELKQ
+174 KHSIAFEGGELKN
-187 KLRSEKIKERRTGTI
+187 KLKSEKSKDKRSGTT

-208 AKYFDSPN
+208 PKYFDSPN
-216 IPLGELEHLVR
+216 IPMNELEHLVR

-239 LDIEG
+239 LEVEG
-244 KDKKTWKYE
+244 KQNKVWKYE
-253 RGMTQYFDFMLAG
+253 RGMAQYFEFMLQG
-266 RELAAPLFT
+266 RELIAPLFT
-275 GERFFDEKSLTGI
+275 GERFFDQKSLI
-288 SDIDPGEGASW
+288 NVSDIEPGEGASW

-304 ADGDTFTDSHVN
+304 ADGDIFADSHVN

-330 RAGVFEAL
+330 RSGVFDAL
-338 AAFIDTRA
+338 AAFMEARGLT
-346 LAPKGVKVI
+346 PKGVKLI
-355 ADDLWQRACF
+355 AEDLWQRACF

-385 TRHAAKL
+385 TRHGARL
-392 LEMCVRDPFELW
+392 LELCVRDAFELW
-404 LSQHPEEGK
+404 LSEHAEEGK
-413 KIVELTIEQALA
+413 KIVELAIEQALA
-425 RLSKGKKVERKKSSG
+425 RLSKGKKIERKKSSG

-453 GDVTRNE
+453 GDVGRNE

-483 ILPLRGKVLNTMSKD
+483 LLPLRGKVLNTMSKD

-503 ANKELQAIAT
+503 SNKELQAIAT
-513 AIGVDPHGSNDN
+513 AIGVDPHSSEEN
-525 PDLGGLR
+525 PDLSGVR
-532 YGKVVV
+532 YGKVIV

-560 APKLVGAGHLYVAQP
+560 APRLVEKGHVYVAQP

-581 VASQGKGKPSRRLY
+581 VPGQGKGKPGRRLY
-595 CLDDDELAEVL
+595 CLDDDELDEVL
-606 AQLRKENV
+606 TQLKKEKIK
-614 RDGSWEI
+614 DGSWEI

-640 NPDTRRLVRMELDA
+640 NPDTRRLIRMDFNL
-654 KELKKARATFEL
+654 KNLKKARETFEL